1 MRPAFLCAFLGILAP
16 GGCAPRPASPPASV
30 HVVRAMA
37 REPDAL
43 RRRAFEQ
50 LCGGCSDDELAA
62 PLRSVTRTLTQRN
75 WDGPAVR
82 TRVLESSI
90 PNAYVL
96 AGGDVY
102 VTKGLLELACTE
114 DDLAAVLAH
123 ELAHL
128 GDPAGFEVAG
138 LTMMDRLEVE
148 AEADRRAL
156 LRLLDA
162 GYDATAL
169 VRMITRLADQQPPGW
184 AEDRVARLEAFLGPS
199 NDGEVPPDSDS
210 SDAGLPNGLA
220 DDCDNGGL

>member
-1 MRPAFLCAFLGILAP
+1 MRPAFLFALLGILAP
-16 GGCAPRPASPPASV
+16 GGCAHRPTSPPASV
-30 HVVRAMA
+30 RLVRAMA

-43 RRRAFEQ
+43 RRRVFEQ
-50 LCGGCSDDELAA
+50 LYGGCADEELAA
-62 PLRSVTRTLTQRN
+62 PLDRVTRTLTGQH

-102 VTKGLLELACTE
+102 VTRGLLELACTE

-128 GDPAGFEVAG
+128 EDPAGFEVAG
-138 LTMMDRLEVE
+138 LTMTDRLEVE

-156 LRLLDA
+156 ERLLDA

-169 VRMITRLADQQPPGW
+169 VRMIKRLADQQPPGW
-184 AEDRVARLEAFLGPS
+184 AEDRVARLETFLGPS
-199 NDGEVPPDSDS
+199 NGDAPSDSES
-210 SDAGLPNGLA
+210 SDAGLPNGLSN
-220 DDCDNGGL
+220 DCHDGGP